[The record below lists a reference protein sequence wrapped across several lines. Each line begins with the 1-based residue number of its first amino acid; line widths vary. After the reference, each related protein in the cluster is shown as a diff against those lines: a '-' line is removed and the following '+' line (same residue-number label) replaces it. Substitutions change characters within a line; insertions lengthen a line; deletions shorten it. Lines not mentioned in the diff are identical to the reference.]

1 MFLSR
6 NDLYRFEGFVLDPLK
21 RTLVREGR
29 VVGLSSKGFDVLTY
43 LVRNP
48 GRVVE
53 KEELLQAVWPGAFVE
68 EGNLAQH
75 ISGLRKALGDR
86 ADVIVT
92 IPRQGYQFTAAVE
105 RESSTA
111 AVPQAHGGDVI
122 VQTVRERARVVMEE
136 VTPRRDALPMP
147 RRRLTRLRMVGCV
160 LGLAVIAAGA
170 WLVWQRAR
178 QPRSG
183 DIRKIVIA
191 DFDNR
196 TGDEV
201 FDFVLKNALEIDL
214 EQSPLL
220 TTVSLA
226 ETRRTLQAMERSP
239 DERLTAPLAREVCER
254 NEGQA
259 VLSGSVIRL
268 DSRYVILL
276 DATNC
281 ITGKRLVALQS
292 DAAGKD
298 GVLDALGDAAVRMR
312 RKLGESLRS
321 VESFDVPIEQSTT
334 PSFDALLAYSHGLH
348 SGDQDDALAYLE
360 RAIQIDPNFAMAYE
374 SIGVVQGNRHNMD
387 AAKDA
392 FAKAYE
398 LHQPVSAS
406 EQFIITARY
415 YEIVQEDTELAIRN
429 YVLWLK
435 SYPLKGWVWAT
446 LANAY
451 TQVGRYPEAIE
462 AGERSRTVAPDSGF
476 SYIVLARAYKRA
488 SRFDEAQAVC
498 NESLRRGL
506 GGWGIHSILLQIAA
520 ARHDEAAMQRENV
533 RDAGK
538 PTENQTLDDAA
549 YGEAT
554 MGRLHHADELF
565 ATSKALS
572 VANGSQD
579 FAVEVDADQAEADR
593 LLGAL
598 SQARDHAAAVPIE
611 ANETTFQAALNAAF
625 SGDAAYAKRALL
637 EQKTK
642 APSTSIMARQ
652 IRIPLLE
659 AAIALAEDHPAEVP
673 ALLKRVQPYALRDYY
688 AFSLLGEAY
697 LRLHQPDAAA
707 AQYNLILANP
717 GIDPLSPMLPLGHL
731 GLARAY
737 AMEGKKP
744 EAREEYETLF
754 ALWKNA
760 DPDLPVLKQAR
771 VDYGRL

>member
-53 KEELLQAVWPGAFVE
+53 KEELLQAVWPSAFVE

-348 SGDQDDALAYLE
+348 CGDQDDALAYLE

-642 APSTSIMARQ
+642 ADVVGS
-652 IRIPLLE
+652 
-659 AAIALAEDHPAEVP
+659 
-673 ALLKRVQPYALRDYY
+673 
-688 AFSLLGEAY
+688 
-697 LRLHQPDAAA
+697 
-707 AQYNLILANP
+707 
-717 GIDPLSPMLPLGHL
+717 
-731 GLARAY
+731 
-737 AMEGKKP
+737 GKGK
-744 EAREEYETLF
+744 
-754 ALWKNA
+754 
-760 DPDLPVLKQAR
+760 
-771 VDYGRL
+771 